1 MKPAADDDETN
12 SCCAIPSPREEEGDR
27 VVPFDNIMPVGWW
40 CWCDDEDG
48 EKEDEEEEDEG
59 EEDDDVDDFDV
70 AVVAISAAVRAGFV
84 DGPGPG
90 PCPGLGPDPGN
101 LLEIV
106 CSSLEV
112 DGLDGR
118 LRRSKDDVSS
128 ESTANE
134 RKSAHLLLTHKVHLY
149 STKRVR

>member
-1 MKPAADDDETN
+1 MKPSADDDETN
-12 SCCAIPSPREEEGDR
+12 SCCAIPSPRAEEGGGR
-27 VVPFDNIMPVGWW
+27 VVPFDNIMPVDWW

-48 EKEDEEEEDEG
+48 EKEEEEEEEEG
-59 EEDDDVDDFDV
+59 EEEEEEEDDVDDFDV

-90 PCPGLGPDPGN
+90 PDPGN
-101 LLEIV
+101 FLEIV
-106 CSSLEV
+106 CSSSEV

-118 LRRSKDDVSS
+118 LRRSRDDVSS